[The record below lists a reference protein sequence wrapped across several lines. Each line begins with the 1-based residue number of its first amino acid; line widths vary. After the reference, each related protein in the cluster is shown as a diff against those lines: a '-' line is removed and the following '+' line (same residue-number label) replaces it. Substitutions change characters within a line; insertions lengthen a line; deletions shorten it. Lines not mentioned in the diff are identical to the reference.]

1 MSAVVSLQDRGLDLV
16 LGGGLRR
23 VRRTVTHDATVLL
36 VRGAAGTGKTLV
48 GFHAACALAEA
59 YQGSIAYACIELLPT
74 ELEAQIQAWRSDLPG
89 VRVRHPGSG
98 PRGEVPASEIVVE
111 ASLFDVE
118 EDPMTLGD
126 RIERFVDRLRREG
139 HPPGVLVIDSLIDGY
154 GIGSSASREFVD
166 AVCKLAARWGIGLVL
181 LEECAPGSLSP
192 WVFAVDTVI
201 ELGLAS
207 EDGPV
212 SRSSSLA
219 RYLTVLK
226 HRFGPSDAGPHR
238 FTLTPGVPL
247 RVYPRPGAWLE
258 PWTSRLDAGVAED
271 LQRDRGERKIRVPT
285 VSQEDAW
292 VGQVVAVYGAMPKAV
307 FEVGLGLRRQ
317 DEVRKRDT
325 CLRVSFS
332 QPLDARVV
340 DRKTTVLGVAHPDLT
355 GHRLVRAVLD
365 EVQRLASVRR
375 LVLSDLRVLRS
386 LGNEDELRRAVG
398 VLCLL
403 ARRMGIAV
411 VLIES
416 TPSSNAVSWVPGYP
430 PVSFPA
436 PGVGVAQCVDF
447 ADLAVE
453 AFTEGGPFPKSRV
466 TNLHSGRTDEVA
478 HPVAPEG

>member
-1 MSAVVSLQDRGLDLV
+1 MSAGVSLQDRGLDLV

-59 YQGSIAYACIELLPT
+59 YEGSIAYACIELLPT

-98 PRGEVPASEIVVE
+98 PRSEIPASEIVVE

-154 GIGSSASREFVD
+154 GIGSSAAREFVD
-166 AVCKLAARWGIGLVL
+166 AVCKLAAQWGIGLVL

-207 EDGPV
+207 DGG
-212 SRSSSLA
+212 SASLD
-219 RYLTVLK
+219 RRMTVLK

-238 FTLTPGVPL
+238 FTLAPGVPL
-247 RVYPRPGAWLE
+247 QVYPRPGAWLE
-258 PWTSRLDAGVAED
+258 PWTAQLDVGVAED
-271 LQRDRGERKIRVPT
+271 PLRDRGERKIRVPT
-285 VSQEDAW
+285 VSKGDAW
-292 VGQVVAVYGAMPKAV
+292 VGQVVAVLGAMPKAV
-307 FEVGLGLRRQ
+307 FEVALGLRRQ
-317 DEVRKRDT
+317 DESREGDV

-332 QPLDARVV
+332 QPIDARIV
-340 DRKTTVLGVAHPDLT
+340 DGVTTVLGVAHPDLT
-355 GHRLVRAVLD
+355 GHRLVRTVLD
-365 EVQRLASVRR
+365 ELRRLTTVRR

-386 LGNEDELRRAVG
+386 LGDEDDLRRAVG

-403 ARRMGIAV
+403 ARRMGVAV
-411 VLIES
+411 VLIKS

-430 PVSFPA
+430 AISVPA

-453 AFTEGGPFPKSRV
+453 AFSEGGLYPKIRV
-466 TNLHSGRTDEVA
+466 ANLHSGRTDEVV
-478 HPVAPEG
+478 HTVAAKG